1 MGKFIFI
8 YKIINFILTIL
19 TLISIE
25 LMLNSS
31 ILSYKVAMGIAYLA
45 IGLFWLILIISFVL
59 DLTLRIK
66 DEKVKLFKINYIILG
81 IFIIFTLINL
91 MYNPVN
97 TTTYIYEPAQWYQ
110 IVEFVYNICFYG
122 LILVKSICSLF
133 WNTHK

>member
-66 DEKVKLFKINYIILG
+66 GEKVKLFKINYIILG

-97 TTTYIYEPAQWYQ
+97 TATYIYEPAQWYK

-122 LILVKSICSLF
+122 LTLVKSICSLF

>member
-1 MGKFIFI
+1 MTTI
-8 YKIINFILTIL
+8 YKIINFALTIL

-31 ILSYKVAMGIAYLA
+31 ILSYKVDMGIAYLA
-45 IGLFWLILIISFVL
+45 IGLFWLTLIIYFIL

-66 DEKVKLFKINYIILG
+66 GEKVKLFEINYIIFS
-81 IFIIFTLINL
+81 IFMIFTLINL
-91 MYNPVN
+91 IYNPVN
-97 TTTYIYEPAQWYQ
+97 TATYIYEPAQWYK
-110 IVEFVYNICFYG
+110 IVGFVYNICFYG

>member
-1 MGKFIFI
+1 MRKLIFI
-8 YKIINFILTIL
+8 HNIFSLTLTIL

-25 LMLNSS
+25 LKLNSS
-31 ILSYKVAMGIAYLA
+31 ILSYKVDMGIAYLA

-66 DEKVKLFKINYIILG
+66 GEKVKLFKINYIILG

-97 TTTYIYEPAQWYQ
+97 TATYIYEPAQWYK

>member
-1 MGKFIFI
+1 MTTI
-8 YKIINFILTIL
+8 YKIINFTLTIL

-31 ILSYKVAMGIAYLA
+31 ILSYKVDMGIAYLA
-45 IGLFWLILIISFVL
+45 IGLFWLTLIISFVL

-66 DEKVKLFKINYIILG
+66 GEKVKLFKINYIIFS
-81 IFIIFTLINL
+81 IFMIFTLINL

-97 TTTYIYEPAQWYQ
+97 TATYIYEPAQWYK
-110 IVEFVYNICFYG
+110 IVGFIYNICFYG

>member
-25 LMLNSS
+25 LMLTSS
-31 ILSYKVAMGIAYLA
+31 ILSYKVDMGIAYLA
-45 IGLFWLILIISFVL
+45 IGLFWLTLIVSLVL

-66 DEKVKLFKINYIILG
+66 CEKVKLFKINYIILG

-97 TTTYIYEPAQWYQ
+97 TATYIYEPAQWYK